1 MKYAIQINA
10 APHQSGSASSAYQF
24 IRAALANGHT
34 VIRVFFYGDGVFNA
48 WIPALSSDGVT
59 APDWAALADSADLD
73 LVFCITAAERRGML
87 EHAADRIMVPTLVG
101 FRAGGL
107 GLWVEAC
114 LAADRVMV
122 FGG

>member
-1 MKYAIQINA
+1 MKYAIQIND
-10 APHQSGSASSAYQF
+10 APHQSSAANSAYQF
-24 IRAALANGHT
+24 IRAALADGHT

-48 WIPALSSDGVT
+48 WIPALSSDGVNT
-59 APDWAALADSADLD
+59 PDWAALADSADLD

-87 EHAADRIMVPTLVG
+87 EHSADRLMLPSLVG

-114 LAADRVMV
+114 LGADRVMV